1 MVPVCL
7 SVCAQDISN
16 VVDEI
21 LIFLGGVS
29 LGTRNKR
36 LDFGTDLDLDLNQG
50 SIIFLHFFNIAR

>member
-21 LIFLGGVS
+21 LRFLGDVS